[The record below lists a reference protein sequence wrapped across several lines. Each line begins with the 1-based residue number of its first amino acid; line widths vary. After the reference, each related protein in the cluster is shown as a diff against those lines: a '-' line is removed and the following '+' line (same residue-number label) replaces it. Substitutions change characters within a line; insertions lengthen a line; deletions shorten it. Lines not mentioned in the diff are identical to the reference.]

1 MSLKDLDIKKVY
13 KSLQNNVVKDFYIPV
28 LRESILYKRAAGFF
42 NSAALYE
49 IATGIQY
56 LIKNGGKIQLIVSP
70 KLNEEDVDAIIKG
83 YKTREEIIN
92 NALLR
97 EIKEPVN
104 VFQQK
109 KLNLLANL
117 IAEGNLDIKVAFK
130 QDANSIG
137 IFHEKIGI
145 MQDSEGN
152 KVAFGGSMNETYS
165 GYLYNY
171 ESIDVYRSWLFE
183 DEERVILKEKDFDE
197 LWSNLSTG
205 MQVIEFSKVVIEKLN
220 GYKKESNDEIIL
232 KYGESEELNSF
243 DIIKPVKPKMK
254 FFRFPELDPDFK
266 GLFDYQEKA
275 AAKWLE
281 NNAVGIFNMATG
293 TGKTLTALGS
303 LTYLAQKQNDKFCV
317 FIVCPYQHLV
327 EQWVEDIEKFGVK
340 PLVAYS
346 SKSWKTELK
355 NLVIDYN
362 LKIIDNFCVV
372 TTNAT
377 FVTKEFQDQVDKI
390 KRDICLVVDEAHNFG
405 APKQIKCMKEKIKFR
420 LALSATLDRHHD
432 EYGTKK
438 LREYFGEECI
448 NYSLQE
454 AIDNNKLT
462 PYYYHPIPVHLTS
475 LELNDYN
482 ELSEKISKIMRN
494 HKGKD
499 GEDLPE
505 VVKRLLIKR
514 SRIIAGAKNKTATL
528 IEIMKPLKNDKNI
541 LIYCGATKSVN
552 YIEHD
557 ESFEDEEFKQYD
569 LSDRRSIE
577 EIVDLLG
584 NKLKMKVHQ
593 FTAMENAKQREI
605 IKDNFKAGILQCL
618 VAIKCL
624 DEGMNIPG
632 INTAIIM
639 ASSTNPKEYIQRRG
653 RVLRKAK
660 NKDFAVIFDFIT
672 LPRPFEEYID
682 PETEKYE
689 ISLVKKEFD
698 RIDDFRALCL
708 NPSEAFELEKKIIS
722 YYNMDIIKGENY

>member
-1 MSLKDLDIKKVY
+1 MSLKDIRIEKVY
-13 KSLQNNVVKDFYIPV
+13 KSLQHNVVKDFYLPV
-28 LRESILYKRAAGFF
+28 LKESVLYKRAAGFF

-49 IATGIQY
+49 IATGLQY
-56 LIKNGGKIQLIVSP
+56 LIKNGGKIRLIVSP
-70 KLNEEDVDAIIKG
+70 RLNEEDVDAIIKG

-97 EIKEPVN
+97 EIKDPVN

-130 QDANSIG
+130 QDADAIG

-145 MQDSEGN
+145 MQDSDGN

-165 GYLYNY
+165 GYLHNY
-171 ESIDVYRSWLFE
+171 ESIDVYSSWLFE
-183 DEERVILKEKDFDE
+183 DKERVELKEKDFDE
-197 LWSNLSTG
+197 LWSNLSSA
-205 MQVIEFSKVVIEKLN
+205 MQVIEFPKVVIEKLN
-220 GYKKESNDEIIL
+220 DYKKETNREIVL
-232 KYGESEELNSF
+232 KYGDSDEMNSF
-243 DIIKPVKPKMK
+243 DEIKSVNPKMR
-254 FFRFPELDPDFK
+254 FFRFPEK
-266 GLFDYQEKA
+266 GPGFQGLYDYQEKA
-275 AAKWLE
+275 AATWIE
-281 NNAVGIFNMATG
+281 NNAVGRYNMATG

-303 LTYLAQKQNDKFCV
+303 LAYLAKKQNDKFCV

-346 SKSWKTELK
+346 SKNWKTELK

-362 LKIIDNFCVV
+362 LEIIDNFCVI

-377 FVTKEFQDQVDKI
+377 FVTKDFQEQIDKI

-405 APKQIKCMKEKIKFR
+405 APKQLKCMKEKIKFR

-432 EYGTKK
+432 KYGTDK
-438 LREYFGEECI
+438 LKEYFGKECI

-454 AIDNNKLT
+454 AIDNKKLT
-462 PYYYHPIPVHLTS
+462 PYEYHPIPVHLTS
-475 LELNDYN
+475 IELKDYN
-482 ELSEKISKIMRN
+482 ELSEKISKMMMN
-494 HKGKD
+494 SNSKD
-499 GEDLPE
+499 EDDLPE
-505 VVKRLLIKR
+505 AVKRLLIKR
-514 SRIIAGAKNKTATL
+514 SRIVAGAKNKTAVL
-528 IEIMKPLKNDKNI
+528 MDIMKPLKDSNNI

-552 YIEHD
+552 YVEYD
-557 ESFEDEEFKQYD
+557 EDYDDDEFKQFD
-569 LSDRRSIE
+569 KSDRRSIE

-584 NKLKMKVHQ
+584 NNLKMRIHQ

-605 IKDNFKAGILQCL
+605 IKENFKNGILQCV

-653 RVLRKAK
+653 RVLRTAK
-660 NKDFAVIFDFIT
+660 NKDFAVIYDFIT
-672 LPRPFEEYID
+672 LPRPLGDYID
-682 PETEKYE
+682 PETEKFE
-689 ISLVKKEFD
+689 ISLIKKEFE
-698 RIDDFRALCL
+698 RMEDFRVLCM
-708 NPSEAFELEKKIIS
+708 NQSETFELENKIIS
-722 YYNMDIIKGENY
+722 YYNMDIIKGDNY